1 MSETKAPH
9 KAVMALA
16 DDPTAHVPCPWC
28 QRAAQ
33 GDPDAP
39 IGRLEAYEQRVGEVR
54 VIHIWCTLNDDH
66 TTCVSGARETV
77 FQGVPDLATRR
88 PAGAPP
94 VALTPAPAPETV
106 STPGSADVV
115 ILHPA
120 RGCDDE
126 PPQAANDGPAAV
138 SNGD

>member
-28 QRAAQ
+28 QRAAEDRP
-33 GDPDAP
+33 GAP

-88 PAGAPP
+88 PAGAPAP
-94 VALTPAPAPETV
+94 ATPAPVSAPNT
-106 STPGSADVV
+106 ADVV
-115 ILHPA
+115 ILHPVRA
-120 RGCDDE
+120 CEDD
-126 PPQAANDGPAAV
+126 PPTAANDGPAAA